1 MILIL
6 DNYDS
11 FVANIGRYLRNLG
24 AETRLVRNDAIS
36 LDEVER
42 LAPRAVVISP
52 GPGAPRDAGVSEALI
67 RRFSGR
73 LPILGICLGHQAIGE
88 VFGGR
93 VTRARQPMHGR
104 ASLVDHDGTGVF
116 AGLPRPMTAGRYH
129 SLVVEIDEGTAGD
142 LVVTARSDGGE
153 IMGLRHRSHP
163 THGVQFHPESVLTP
177 DGASL
182 LGNFLGLVRD
192 FHARPEIAA

>member
-24 AETRLVRNDAIS
+24 VETRLVRNDAIS

-52 GPGAPRDAGVSEALI
+52 GPGAPHDAGVSEALI

-93 VTRARQPMHGR
+93 VVRARQPMHGR
-104 ASLVDHDGTGVF
+104 ASPIDHDGHGVF

-129 SLVVEIDEGTAGD
+129 SLVVEIADGEGSD

-153 IMGLRHRSHP
+153 IMGLAHRRHP

-177 DGASL
+177 DGAAL
-182 LGNFLGLVRD
+182 LGNFLGIVRD

>member
-67 RRFSGR
+67 RSFSGR

-93 VTRARQPMHGR
+93 VVRARQPMHGR

-129 SLVVEIDEGTAGD
+129 SLVVEIDEGTGGD

-177 DGASL
+177 DGAAL
-182 LGNFLGLVRD
+182 LDNFLGLVRD

>member
-24 AETRLVRNDAIS
+24 AETTLVRNDAIS

-42 LAPRAVVISP
+42 LAPRALVISP

-93 VTRARQPMHGR
+93 VVRARQPMHGR
-104 ASLVDHDGTGVF
+104 ASLIDHDGTGVF

-129 SLVVEIDEGTAGD
+129 SLVVEIDAGTAGD

-163 THGVQFHPESVLTP
+163 THGVQFHPESVLTL
-177 DGASL
+177 DGAAL
-182 LGNFLGLVRD
+182 LDNFLGLVRD